1 MKKITDRPCSAMLCL
16 GDVKVLSMTL
26 RGLGPWSVTKGSV
39 SEAAARGVDS
49 VAEPKPITGARPSS
63 GEVPS

>member
-1 MKKITDRPCSAMLCL
+1 MKVRACSAMLCL

-49 VAEPKPITGARPSS
+49 VAEPKPICSQWWWWLGGATG
-63 GEVPS
+63 